1 MEKFEKFAR
10 IAEVEFSDIVL
21 STQDLG
27 HKLRIYLKDKTFID
41 FFYTTKLRIQR
52 FSVHWEKTHLDKSI
66 YRLDNTPDKKW
77 KRVNSFPIH
86 FHNKTYNQV
95 ETVPFSVDKK
105 ISLENVFR
113 RFLSFVQEQTRNR
126 EKYE

>member
-1 MEKFEKFAR
+1 MEKFAKFAR

-21 STQDLG
+21 STQDLD

-52 FSVHWEKTHLDKSI
+52 FSIHWEKTHIDKSI

-77 KRVNSFPIH
+77 DKVTTFPIH
-86 FHNKTYNQV
+86 FHNKIYDHV
-95 ETVPFSVDKK
+95 EEAPFSLAQEV
-105 ISLENVFR
+105 SLENVFR
-113 RFLSFVQEQTRNR
+113 RFLSFAREQI
-126 EKYE
+126 

>member
-1 MEKFEKFAR
+1 MEKFATFAR

-27 HKLRIYLKDKTFID
+27 HKLRIYIKDKTFVD
-41 FFYTTKLRIQR
+41 FFYTTNLKTQR
-52 FSVHWEKTHLDKSI
+52 FSVHWERTHIDEAI

-77 KRVNSFPIH
+77 SKVVTFPTH

-95 ETVPFSVDKK
+95 EPSPFSLGQK
-105 ISLENVFR
+105 ISLETIFR
-113 RFLSFVQEQTRNR
+113 RFLSFVRDQIR
-126 EKYE
+126 